1 MSTIRHTH
9 THTYKSLKS
18 SQICQRKVIIAGK
31 KNVLNPECRGV
42 WGVFTITCV
51 CVCVITVFKFAYW
64 GYSYECMYWSC
75 WCSLSVGEITSSPRL
90 MLSAFHHRKWQ
101 AALLSERCNVSCG
114 GKSLHNWNQLFLL
127 SVMKSH
133 EQVLKGWCHRW
144 TANHCIC
151 EAKHYWAPHRVLK
164 SIVGFSVVRITY
176 GCFWQKQQHP
186 SWCAGFS
193 HREVT
198 VSVFTSHSEKYPLH
212 PPTPNLTLS
221 LECTLSLT
229 LSSYVPLR
237 TETKPADRL
246 RGDKWNLTPWQCF
259 CCPLQQRTHLSWKP
273 SCLCSFIKNLLT
285 LTIELNYKAFP

>member
-1 MSTIRHTH
+1 
-9 THTYKSLKS
+9 
-18 SQICQRKVIIAGK
+18 
-31 KNVLNPECRGV
+31 
-42 WGVFTITCV
+42 
-51 CVCVITVFKFAYW
+51 
-64 GYSYECMYWSC
+64 MYWSC
-75 WCSLSVGEITSSPRL
+75 WCSLSVGEITSSPGL

-221 LECTLSLT
+221 LSSARSL
-229 LSSYVPLR
+229 LRSLPMFLYVQ
-237 TETKPADRL
+237 K
-246 RGDKWNLTPWQCF
+246 Q
-259 CCPLQQRTHLSWKP
+259 
-273 SCLCSFIKNLLT
+273 NLLT
-285 LTIELNYKAFP
+285 VLEETNETSPPGSAFAAPYSREPICPENPAVSAVS